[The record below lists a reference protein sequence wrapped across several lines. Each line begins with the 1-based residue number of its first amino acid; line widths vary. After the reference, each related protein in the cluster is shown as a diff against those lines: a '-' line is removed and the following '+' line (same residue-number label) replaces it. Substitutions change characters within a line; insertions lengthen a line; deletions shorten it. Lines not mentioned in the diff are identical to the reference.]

1 MRRLME
7 EGYAEMEQINN
18 KTNEDYLRGV
28 DAGIKQMMDKIQ
40 KHCELGKPVMADGEL
55 FFFKTARQNLIDIM
69 DDIDAEYGIEKE
81 NKYIVPISRKHGE
94 GIDKREIVIK
104 ANNAEAAMFIAIRDL
119 ECNDWFNPWIV
130 GKDYKHYKQ
139 LE

>member
-1 MRRLME
+1 MDNVIDKTINE
-7 EGYAEMEQINN
+7 EIKNAMKKAFNA
-18 KTNEDYLRGV
+18 GV
-28 DAGIKQMMDKIQ
+28 EAGIKQMMDKIQ
-40 KHCELGKPVMADGEL
+40 KHCELGKPVMANGEL

-81 NKYIVPISRKHGE
+81 NKYIVPISRKRGE

-104 ANNAEAAMFIAIRDL
+104 ANNAETAMFIAIRDL

-130 GKDYKHYKQ
+130 DRDYKHYKQ